1 MLYLESM
8 KTSELKEK
16 LHFYIDTAKT
26 EKLKAIYT
34 MLEDD
39 IEQRM
44 VKEEEAYYDELDRRV
59 ADMESGKT
67 RTYTWEE
74 VKANTAKH
82 LKKVK
87 VKK

>member
-1 MLYLESM
+1 M
-8 KTSELKEK
+8 KTSELKDR

-44 VKEEEAYYDELDRRV
+44 VKEEEAYYAELDKRR
-59 ADMESGKT
+59 ADVESGKLKEIP
-67 RTYTWEE
+67 WAEADE
-74 VKANTAKH
+74 KVSKLLKAVKP
-82 LKKVK
+82 KK
-87 VKK
+87 